1 MYFSPLRITPNN
13 SKIHYERKRI
23 SRTYLF
29 TAAMRPTRSE
39 IELAF
44 KAIPPSN
51 WICCYVRPPNQ
62 QQAPC
67 RSLKGQ
73 QFFAIAQ
80 EIRNLDGKKVLS
92 GDAVALALSRKVT
105 IRNPVLSRCV
115 TVKQCGVPTLATRTP
130 CNLKVAEKPVQI

>member
-1 MYFSPLRITPNN
+1 
-13 SKIHYERKRI
+13 
-23 SRTYLF
+23 
-29 TAAMRPTRSE
+29 MRPTRSE

-44 KAIPPSN
+44 KAIPPSK

-92 GDAVALALSRKVT
+92 GDAVALASVT
-105 IRNPVLSRCV
+105 QSYNPQPGPV
-115 TVKQCGVPTLATRTP
+115 TVCDSETVLVCLHWQHEPHVT
-130 CNLKVAEKPVQI
+130 